1 LGNKG
6 EEDSLVFPTFH
17 EKQEYNS
24 IIAQWTQKA
33 GIKKYITFHCFRHSF
48 AMMLLNSGVGIY
60 EVSKMLGH
68 TSLSMTQV
76 YLRMLDEDK
85 RKAINMIPI

>member
-1 LGNKG
+1 M
-6 EEDSLVFPTFH
+6 
-17 EKQEYNS
+17 
-24 IIAQWTQKA
+24 
-33 GIKKYITFHCFRHSF
+33 KYITFHCFRHSF
-48 AMMLLNSGVGIY
+48 AMMLLKSGVGIY
-60 EVSKMLGH
+60 EASKMLGH